1 MSKSQKA
8 RRKRRTEGQRRKTA
22 PMPVKPEP
30 VKTEGVTGMAVGIC
44 AALAILIFAVF
55 GQTLGHQFVEY
66 DDPGYV
72 YANPEILR
80 GLSWEGVAWAFTHVH
95 KSNWH
100 PLTTLSHMLDCQ
112 LFGLNPSGHHA
123 INVLLHAG
131 TAVVFF
137 WVLWKM
143 TGSLWRSA
151 FVAAI
156 FAIHPLRVESV
167 AWVSERK
174 DLLSGLFFMLILW
187 AYLHYVRGPRW
198 TRYGLVA
205 ALFVLGLLTKPMLV
219 TVPFVLLLLDYWPL
233 RRYRVE
239 AADWRIIRNL
249 LVEKLPLI
257 ALSAASCIATLIA
270 QRDAITPFERLPL
283 LPRVCNAIVAYLAYI
298 WQMFWPAHLAV
309 LYPLKPIEPWK
320 VILSLLL
327 LGGITAGV
335 IRLRRTH
342 AYLWT
347 GWGWYLIMLIPV
359 IGIVQVGSQA
369 RADRYT
375 YLPQIGLTLAMTWLV
390 ADIGARARQLLLVEG
405 SVAVFVVV
413 VLSLA
418 AHKQTYYWR
427 NTEALWDHTL
437 RSTRDN
443 HIALNNV
450 AWILA
455 TRPETS
461 LRNGADAVKYAERA
475 NELTHWENPSFL
487 DTLAAAYAQ
496 AGRFS
501 DALKTA
507 RHALK
512 LAEQQPNSA
521 LVEALKR
528 EIKLYEAGLPFQT
541 GP

>member
-1 MSKSQKA
+1 
-8 RRKRRTEGQRRKTA
+8 
-22 PMPVKPEP
+22 
-30 VKTEGVTGMAVGIC
+30 
-44 AALAILIFAVF
+44 
-55 GQTLGHQFVEY
+55 
-66 DDPGYV
+66 
-72 YANPEILR
+72 
-80 GLSWEGVAWAFTHVH
+80 
-95 KSNWH
+95 
-100 PLTTLSHMLDCQ
+100 MLDCQ

-123 INVLLHAG
+123 VSVLIHAATAVLL
-131 TAVVFF
+131 F

-143 TGSLWRSA
+143 TSSLWRSA

-174 DLLSGLFFMLILW
+174 DLLSGLFCMLTLW

-239 AADWRIIRNL
+239 ANDWRIIRNL

-270 QRDAITPFERLPL
+270 QRNAIAQFEQLPL
-283 LPRVCNAIVAYLAYI
+283 LPRVYNAIVTPLTYI
-298 WQMFWPAHLAV
+298 WQMFWPVHLAV
-309 LYPLKPIEPWK
+309 LYPLKPVEPWSA
-320 VILSLLL
+320 ILSLLL
-327 LGGITAGV
+327 LSGITAGV
-335 IRLRRTH
+335 ILLRRTH

-375 YLPQIGLTLAMTWLV
+375 YLPQIGLALAMTWLV
-390 ADIGARARQLLLVEG
+390 ADTGARVRQLRRVEG
-405 SVAVFVVV
+405 SLAVFVVM
-413 VLSLA
+413 VLGLA

-427 NTEALWDHTL
+427 NDETLWDHTL

-443 HIALNNV
+443 PIALNNV
-450 AWILA
+450 AWRLA

-461 LRNGADAVKYAERA
+461 LRNGAEAVKYAERA
-475 NELTHWENPSFL
+475 NQLTDWKNPNIL

-496 AGRFS
+496 EGRFP
-501 DALKTA
+501 DAVKTA
-507 RHALK
+507 RDALQ
-512 LAEQQPNSA
+512 LAEQHSNSA
-521 LVEALKR
+521 LVDALKR
-528 EIKLYEAGLPFQT
+528 RIKLYEAGLSIPT
-541 GP
+541 SP

>member
-1 MSKSQKA
+1 MSKSRKA
-8 RRKRRTEGQRRKTA
+8 RRKRRTDGQRRKTA
-22 PMPVKPEP
+22 PMPLSPEP
-30 VKTEGVTGMAVGIC
+30 VKTEGVTRIAVGIS

-55 GQTLGHQFVEY
+55 GQTLRHQFVQY

-72 YANPEILR
+72 YANPKILR
-80 GLSWEGVAWAFTHVH
+80 GLNWEGVAWAFTHVH
-95 KSNWH
+95 QSNWH

-123 INVLLHAG
+123 VSVLIHAATAVLL
-131 TAVVFF
+131 F

-143 TGSLWRSA
+143 TSSLWRSA

-174 DLLSGLFFMLILW
+174 DLLSGLFFMLTLW

-239 AADWRIIRNL
+239 ADDWRIIRNL

-270 QRDAITPFERLPL
+270 QRNAIAQFEQLPL
-283 LPRVCNAIVAYLAYI
+283 LPRVYNAIVTPLTYI
-298 WQMFWPAHLAV
+298 WQMFWPVHLAV
-309 LYPLKPIEPWK
+309 LYPLKPVEPWSA
-320 VILSLLL
+320 ILSLLL
-327 LGGITAGV
+327 LSGITAGV
-335 IRLRRTH
+335 ILLRRTH

-375 YLPQIGLTLAMTWLV
+375 YLPQIGLALAMTWLV
-390 ADIGARARQLLLVEG
+390 ADTGARVRQLRRVEG
-405 SVAVFVVV
+405 SLAVFVVM
-413 VLSLA
+413 VLGLA

-427 NTEALWDHTL
+427 NDEALWDHTL
-437 RSTRDN
+437 RVTRDN
-443 HIALNNV
+443 PIALNNV
-450 AWILA
+450 AWRLA

-461 LRNGADAVKYAERA
+461 LRNGAEAVKYAERA
-475 NELTHWENPSFL
+475 NQLTDWKNPNIL

-496 AGRFS
+496 EGRFP
-501 DALKTA
+501 DAVKTA
-507 RHALK
+507 RDALQ
-512 LAEQQPNSA
+512 LAEQHSNSA
-521 LVEALKR
+521 LVDALKR
-528 EIKLYEAGLPFQT
+528 KIKLYEAGLSIPT
-541 GP
+541 SP